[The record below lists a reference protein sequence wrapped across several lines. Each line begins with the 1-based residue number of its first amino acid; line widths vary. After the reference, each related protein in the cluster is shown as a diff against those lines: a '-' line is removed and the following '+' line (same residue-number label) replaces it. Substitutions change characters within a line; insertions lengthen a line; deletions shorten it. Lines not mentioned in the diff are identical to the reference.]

1 MNSCNRTSKSR
12 KRSSLDKHNT
22 SKKKKKEESIT
33 YLHYPIELE
42 QIVCKTLALINC
54 NYFIIN
60 VHFFICIIRIQ

>member
-1 MNSCNRTSKSR
+1 MISCGKEKASKSR
-12 KRSSLDKHNT
+12 KRSPLDIDEKHNT

-54 NYFIIN
+54 NYF
-60 VHFFICIIRIQ
+60 CYY